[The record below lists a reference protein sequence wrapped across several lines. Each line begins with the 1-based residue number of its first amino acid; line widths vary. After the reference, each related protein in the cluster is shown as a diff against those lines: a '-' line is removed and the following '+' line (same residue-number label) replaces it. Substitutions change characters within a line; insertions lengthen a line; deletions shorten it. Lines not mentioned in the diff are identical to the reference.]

1 MKNLNLIIILITLLT
16 ACDLKQK
23 KVESYA
29 LSERED
35 IPITRSQELV
45 PPPPPSPLNANQNSE
60 KKIIRNGR
68 MEIEVSDLQK
78 SKTEIDILKQNYGAY
93 YAEENF
99 NNTNNETSFNL
110 IIKIPYLSFDHFIAK
125 ISLGAGKIKF
135 KEINANDVTEEFI
148 DLETRLSNKRNY
160 LERYN
165 ELLKQAKT
173 VKDIIEIEDKI
184 RVIEEEIESSTGR
197 LKYISNQVEY
207 STLHLVI
214 SQKKDFRFNPVNGEK
229 FTEKLKQ
236 SLIKGWFGLV
246 DFILFM
252 IKIWPVWIIVIA
264 FILFWRKFK
273 RTKKVVNKK
282 IDIV

>member
-1 MKNLNLIIILITLLT
+1 MKNLNLIIILITILT

-125 ISLGAGKIKF
+125 ISEGAGKIKF

-197 LKYISNQVEY
+197 LKYLSNQVEY

-214 SQKKDFRFNPVNGEK
+214 SQKKDFRFTPVNGEK
-229 FTEKLKQ
+229 FTVKLKQ
-236 SLIKGWFGLV
+236 SIINGWFGAV
-246 DFILFM
+246 EFTLFM

-273 RTKKVVNKK
+273 KTKKVVNKK